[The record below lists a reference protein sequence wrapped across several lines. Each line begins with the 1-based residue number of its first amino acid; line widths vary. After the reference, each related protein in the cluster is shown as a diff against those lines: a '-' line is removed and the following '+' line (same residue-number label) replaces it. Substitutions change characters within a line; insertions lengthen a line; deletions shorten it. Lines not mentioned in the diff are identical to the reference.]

1 MFALSVIACLV
12 IGYLL
17 GSIPTSYLIGRYW
30 GKVNLLNQG
39 ESHVSATA
47 VFREIGWAPFI
58 IVIAVDLLKGMLAV
72 YICQIITNGNMWV
85 VEGTAITAVIGH
97 CWSVYIKFHGG
108 LGAVIIFG
116 LLFYT
121 GISFG
126 KTHIPWEFT
135 LGGITALVTVLVFK
149 KSSLSTILW
158 GVVISIVLFIEYFAF
173 NTGTIAM
180 AVLPLSLLG
189 VQVAKARLTPR
200 KEGDQ
205 YKNELVSDLKRVK
218 KPGLNSSFFRFRVF
232 PP

>member
-1 MFALSVIACLV
+1 MFVLRVIACLI

-17 GSIPTSYLIGRYW
+17 GGIPTSYLIGRYW

-58 IVIAVDLLKGMLAV
+58 VVIAVDLLKGMLAV
-72 YICQIITNGNMWV
+72 YICQVITSGNLWV
-85 VEGTAITAVIGH
+85 LVGTAIAAVAGH

-126 KTHIPWEFT
+126 KTHIPWEFA
-135 LGGITALVTVLVFK
+135 LGGVTALITILVFK

-158 GVVISIVLFIEYFAF
+158 GLVISVVLFIEFFAF

-180 AVLPLSLLG
+180 AVLPLPLLG
-189 VQVAKARLTPR
+189 VQVAKQRLTPK
-200 KEGDQ
+200 KEGDI

-218 KPGLNSSFFRFRVF
+218 KTGVK
-232 PP
+232 